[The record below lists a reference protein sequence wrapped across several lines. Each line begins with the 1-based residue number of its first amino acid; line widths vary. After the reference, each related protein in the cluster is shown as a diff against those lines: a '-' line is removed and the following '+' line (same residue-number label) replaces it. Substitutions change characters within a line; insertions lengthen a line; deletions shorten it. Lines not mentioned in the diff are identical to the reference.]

1 MSNRPYPYWPS
12 WDGGQTQPITAKVL
26 DLCTK
31 RYKVTNLGTYV
42 NRPMR
47 DKPDLSVHATGFA
60 VDMGSSDINILQAMW
75 TFFTTNSLA
84 LRVSECHFYKM
95 PNTKYGAGY
104 RSSRGE
110 GKAGIKVYK
119 TAAESAGTGGMWI
132 HLELEEQDVEHFEAE
147 FRRLKPA

>member
-1 MSNRPYPYWPS
+1 MRKYPYYPA
-12 WDGGQTQPITAKVL
+12 WDGGKTQPITAKVL
-26 DLCTK
+26 ELCQK

-47 DKPDLSVHATGFA
+47 DKPDLSTHATGFA
-60 VDMGSSDINILQAMW
+60 VDMGHSNIKVLGDIW

-84 LRVSECHFYKM
+84 LRVSEVHFYKM

>member
-1 MSNRPYPYWPS
+1 MRKYPYYPA
-12 WDGGQTQPITAKVL
+12 WDGKKTQPITAKVL
-26 DLCTK
+26 ELCQK

-42 NRPMR
+42 FRQMR
-47 DKPDLSVHATGFA
+47 DKPNELSVHSTGFA
-60 VDMGSSDINILQAMW
+60 VDMGHSDIKVLGDIW
-75 TFFTTNSLA
+75 TFFTTNSAA
-84 LRVSECHFYKM
+84 LRVSEVHFYKM